1 MDISYNICSLKNIYY
16 DLFNQRE
23 KEFITMSAKNMD
35 KKNRWRNKTIGFRMS
50 EEESQELN
58 MLAKLSGLSKQDY
71 IISRVLERKIIVN
84 PNSRIYKALRNELQ
98 NVHEQLENL
107 SELSKLSNSKDDIQD
122 NILNEELIELTM
134 YISNIIA
141 DMKG

>member
-1 MDISYNICSLKNIYY
+1 
-16 DLFNQRE
+16 
-23 KEFITMSAKNMD
+23 MSAKNMD

>member
-1 MDISYNICSLKNIYY
+1 
-16 DLFNQRE
+16 
-23 KEFITMSAKNMD
+23 MSAKNMD

-50 EEESQELN
+50 EEESRDLN

-84 PNSRIYKALRNELQ
+84 PNPRIYKVLRNELQ
-98 NVHEQLENL
+98 NIYEQLKNL
-107 SELSKLSNSKDDIQD
+107 SELSELSNVKNNDE
-122 NILNEELIELTM
+122 NIVENNVFSEELIELIM